1 MFKYIVFIFFL
12 ILCFSFSED
21 LFPETKFNKKLISEA
36 KLDKNTSRIV
46 NVAEE
51 TRNIIILEINGT
63 INPAILDYLN
73 DGFKKANKND
83 SEAVVIL
90 LDTPGGLLTS
100 TKEIVKLLLN
110 SEIPSIVYVSPS
122 GATATSAGVFI
133 TLASN
138 IAAMAPGT
146 SIGAAHPV
154 SLAPRGNQPANE
166 GEKDKDVNSGSKDKI
181 AEKIENYASSFIE
194 SIAEQRGRNVN
205 WAIEAVRNSASI
217 TAIEAM
223 EKGVIDIISP
233 NLDQLMIDIDGK
245 KVNLPGKERKLITSN
260 VTYDRIEMNA
270 KQIFINILSTPDI
283 AFLLLS
289 LGSLGLLLE
298 FYNPGLIFPGVAG
311 LLCLLLGFVSFQ
323 LIPFNYGGL
332 VLLAMA
338 IGLFIAEVYVT
349 SFGLLSIGG
358 ILCFAIG
365 ALLLFDTTESDIRV
379 GYQIIIATTLAIGLF
394 FFYVIYYLIKAQ
406 KLKHNLGFEGMIDTE
421 GIAET
426 DINKDGKIFVN
437 GEYWNAES
445 DELIIKGDKVKVVE
459 AHDNFRIKVKKVNN

>member
-21 LFPETKFNKKLISEA
+21 LFPETKFNNKLISEA

-166 GEKDKDVNSGSKDKI
+166 DEKDKDVNSGSKDKI

-217 TAIEAM
+217 TAIEAL

-311 LLCLLLGFVSFQ
+311 LMCLLLGFVSFQ

-406 KLKHNLGFEGMIDTE
+406 KLKPYLGFEGMIDAE
-421 GIAET
+421 GVAIT
-426 DINKDGKIFVN
+426 DIDKDGKIFLS

>member
-12 ILCFSFSED
+12 ILFFSFSED
-21 LFPETKFNKKLISEA
+21 SFPETKYNNKLISKE
-36 KLDKNTSRIV
+36 KLDKNTSRIA

-51 TRNIIILEINGT
+51 TRNIVILEINGT
-63 INPAILDYLN
+63 INPATLDYLN

-166 GEKDKDVNSGSKDKI
+166 GEKDKDVNSGSKDKM

-217 TAIEAM
+217 TAIEAL
-223 EKGVIDIISP
+223 EKGVINIISP
-233 NLDQLMIDIDGK
+233 NLDQLMIDIDGN

-270 KQIFINILSTPDI
+270 KQKFINILSIPDI

-323 LIPFNYGGL
+323 LIPFNYGGV
-332 VLLAMA
+332 VLLVMA
-338 IGLFIAEVYVT
+338 IGLFIAEVYIT

-358 ILCFAIG
+358 IICFAIG

-394 FFYVIYYLIKAQ
+394 FFYVVYYLIKARG
-406 KLKHNLGFEGMIDTE
+406 LKPYLGFEGMIDAE
-421 GIAET
+421 GVAET
-426 DINKDGKIFVN
+426 DIFKEGKIFVK

-445 DELIIKGDKVKVVE
+445 DEHISKGDKVKVVE
-459 AHDNFRIKVKKVNN
+459 AHDNFRLKVKKLNN